1 MNILYTRV
9 STKNQGLSSL
19 HNQKITCLNMLTKAN
34 IIIDL
39 IFQEISSAYKGPQ
52 IKLNKIL
59 NNYHNSN
66 LYILNVSRFSR
77 NVVEGKKMLKF
88 AKSRILILYF

>member
-1 MNILYTRV
+1 
-9 STKNQGLSSL
+9 
-19 HNQKITCLNMLTKAN
+19 MLTKDN

-39 IFQEISSAYKGPQ
+39 IFQEISSAYKGPE

-88 AKSRILILYF
+88 AKSKKY